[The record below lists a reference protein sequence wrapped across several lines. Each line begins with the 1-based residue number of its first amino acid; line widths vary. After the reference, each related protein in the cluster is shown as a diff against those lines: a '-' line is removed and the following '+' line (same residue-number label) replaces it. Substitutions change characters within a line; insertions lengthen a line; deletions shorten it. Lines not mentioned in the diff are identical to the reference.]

1 MNALFVL
8 GGAVVIDSGG
18 ASFLAAAM
26 LRRFEGLRLAPYL
39 CPAGKPTIGYGHVIL
54 PGEAYLRAGVTV
66 EQAEMLLLHDL
77 AWALYAARDVGRVL
91 TDGQAA
97 ALASLVYNIGARG
110 WATSTLRGMVIA
122 GDMVGAANQ
131 FIRWNKVRGV
141 PNAGLTAR
149 RWREKQVFEGVAWTG

>member
-1 MNALFVL
+1 MIALFVS
-8 GGAVVIDSGG
+8 GGVLVIDNGG

-39 CPAGKPTIGYGHVIL
+39 CAAGKPTIGYGHVIL

-66 EQAEMLLLHDL
+66 EQAEMLLLRDL

-91 TDGQAA
+91 SVSQAA
-97 ALASLVYNIGARG
+97 ALASLVFNIGARG
-110 WATSTLRGMVIA
+110 WETSTMRGMLMA
-122 GDMVGAANQ
+122 GDMAGVPGE
-131 FIRWNKVRGV
+131 FLRWNKINGV

-149 RWREKQVFEGVAWTG
+149 RWREKQVFEGVVWTG